1 VDNIRNIPTDVLVFY
16 LVLYGCLPLWTVMGF
31 VDYHATAHRAS
42 SVPRSARV
50 HLARRNERAG
60 WHSHFL
66 GLFFEINVLVLQKVI
81 MLSHRKTLGLTRRHE
96 EETLK
101 LLTFV
106 NFLCQLYISF
116 TFLQGSV
123 HKRVL

>member
-1 VDNIRNIPTDVLVFY
+1 
-16 LVLYGCLPLWTVMGF
+16 M
-31 VDYHATAHRAS
+31 
-42 SVPRSARV
+42 
-50 HLARRNERAG
+50 
-60 WHSHFL
+60 
-66 GLFFEINVLVLQKVI
+66 LVLQKVI